1 MPWNAQSLSKLI
13 EKNVHLSLAEA
24 QGVFVVTG

>member
-1 MPWNAQSLSKLI
+1 MECTKPFKAHWK
-13 EKNVHLSLAEA
+13 KNVHLSLAEA